1 MNRSLALAAS
11 FVLGVSA
18 CATFQQFAALRQVAF
33 TLDGVANGRLAG
45 VDISRL
51 RDARNLSALDIGRLT
66 VAAARREVPLD
77 FTVNVL
83 ASNPAENA
91 TTASMVNLA
100 WTLLLDDKET
110 ISGVVDTVVALPPGQ
125 PTVIPVRMRLNLAEF
140 VDGPAEDLLNLALSV
155 AGLDADPTKV
165 TLRALPTVDT
175 PIGPIRYPAP
185 ITLVNRSVGGAP

>member
-1 MNRSLALAAS
+1 MNRSLALVAS
-11 FVLGVSA
+11 LALGVSA

-33 TLDGVANGRLAG
+33 ALDGVSNGRLAG
-45 VDISRL
+45 VEISRL

-110 ISGVVDTVVALPPGQ
+110 ISGVLDTVVAIPPGQ
-125 PTVIPVRMRLNLAEF
+125 PTIIPMRMRLNLAEF
-140 VDGPAEDLLNLALSV
+140 FDGPAEDLINLALSV
-155 AGLDADPTKV
+155 AGLDPDPTKV

-175 PIGPIRYPAP
+175 PIGPIRYPSP
-185 ITLVNRSVGGAP
+185 ITIVNRNVGGAP